1 MKKLAT
7 LLESPTFDD
16 KLKSSI
22 KDPDG
27 FEARYILKTL
37 TPLLR
42 TIGKH
47 IPWGPLERSNELS
60 VLYSMQQRYVPH
72 SLFITFSQISAT
84 QPLVIRLGSRKFK
97 KIRK

>member
-16 KLKSSI
+16 KLKSAI

-27 FEARYILKTL
+27 FEARDILKTL
-37 TPLLR
+37 TPLLC

-47 IPWGPLERSNELS
+47 IPWCPLER
-60 VLYSMQQRYVPH
+60 
-72 SLFITFSQISAT
+72 
-84 QPLVIRLGSRKFK
+84 
-97 KIRK
+97 